1 MADEGARLEVD
12 ATLGRIM
19 VARRSFTVGERVMAE
34 QPLLVFDAGVTPE
47 HSEQHNNTSY
57 LRAFA
62 EAPQRVQA
70 SVLDMFHPPLDKD
83 TLGVVARR
91 RLAREMDGIFGLSKE
106 LVHKLL
112 MIRDTN
118 CHAYTGHEEAYT
130 EVVCSAF
137 GGISG
142 RASKG
147 ALFDL
152 GSKVA
157 HSCCPNVSY
166 TSKTQHG
173 GLEYI
178 AVRPISEGEML
189 TYAYIDDLWTSTTY
203 ERRAK
208 TKMEKDFVCGC
219 ARCVGPDTTCTVC
232 CTTKSCAGFASPAMD
247 QAMPADSL
255 MTDRPWVCTKCGPL
269 DSAAMEPVLQLER
282 SLQGELE
289 RMQMHA
295 RHGEAIHPNAARG
308 IAEHAARGLSP
319 AHRLV
324 ARSYDMVATLCAS
337 HAAAAQRNGC
347 RFGSQAKLRAESVEA
362 AEKHTKVC
370 ECIAAGCHGGTRCSV
385 PHPAVFQCAKVVY
398 FAAQDLMEVPYRR
411 RSSGAIQF
419 ITRYIT
425 HITTMY
431 GEADD
436 DVAKIKQMVQ
446 AGTEG
451 TPRSATAIVHFCTPL
466 MSPSCHQP
474 TISHLH
480 PQVPP
485 PPPPWLPPAS
495 RAERRLGSS
504 AAAGA
509 KPYSFAMPRASG
521 RLGPSTKRRARP
533 PAAANSLF
541 LPIALGAHASR
552 FTDRFL
558 YAGRAHSS
566 PRPRTSGHQIGALL
580 WFVIAPDA
588 VAWRG
593 EGLLPQWILVT
604 ERPRPGDL

>member
-1 MADEGARLEVD
+1 
-12 ATLGRIM
+12 
-19 VARRSFTVGERVMAE
+19 
-34 QPLLVFDAGVTPE
+34 
-47 HSEQHNNTSY
+47 
-57 LRAFA
+57 
-62 EAPQRVQA
+62 
-70 SVLDMFHPPLDKD
+70 
-83 TLGVVARR
+83 
-91 RLAREMDGIFGLSKE
+91 
-106 LVHKLL
+106 
-112 MIRDTN
+112 
-118 CHAYTGHEEAYT
+118 
-130 EVVCSAF
+130 
-137 GGISG
+137 
-142 RASKG
+142 
-147 ALFDL
+147 
-152 GSKVA
+152 
-157 HSCCPNVSY
+157 
-166 TSKTQHG
+166 
-173 GLEYI
+173 
-178 AVRPISEGEML
+178 
-189 TYAYIDDLWTSTTY
+189 
-203 ERRAK
+203 
-208 TKMEKDFVCGC
+208 
-219 ARCVGPDTTCTVC
+219 
-232 CTTKSCAGFASPAMD
+232 
-247 QAMPADSL
+247 
-255 MTDRPWVCTKCGPL
+255 
-269 DSAAMEPVLQLER
+269 MEPVLQLER

-509 KPYSFAMPRASG
+509 KPYSFAMPRVRSDAWDQALRPVQSRILLRCHVPAEGLARAQNGVQGRRRRQIVCFCPSRSGHTPHAS
-521 RLGPSTKRRARP
+521 LIDSST
-533 PAAANSLF
+533 PAARTVHHV
-541 LPIALGAHASR
+541 LGLAAIRS
-552 FTDRFL
+552 
-558 YAGRAHSS
+558 
-566 PRPRTSGHQIGALL
+566 
-580 WFVIAPDA
+580 
-588 VAWRG
+588 
-593 EGLLPQWILVT
+593 
-604 ERPRPGDL
+604 ERCCGS